1 MRHLLYILVFV
12 GLLSCEGPQ
21 PRRPVKRSTTSAI
34 QASIERSKK
43 LLAAE
48 EALIQALIA
57 KDSTTQYVQSDTGSW
72 FFYNKKNNVS
82 DETAKPDDLVTMT
95 YNVLSFTND
104 TLYSMQDIGII
115 KYKVDKQELFP
126 GLRNAVKLLKE
137 NETATFL
144 FPSSLAYGI
153 PGDGD
158 KVGISTPIKS
168 TIAVLKIEKQQD
180 SL

>member
-1 MRHLLYILVFV
+1 MKHLCYIL
-12 GLLSCEGPQ
+12 LLIGFISCEGPQ

-72 FFYNKKNNVS
+72 FFYNKRNNVS